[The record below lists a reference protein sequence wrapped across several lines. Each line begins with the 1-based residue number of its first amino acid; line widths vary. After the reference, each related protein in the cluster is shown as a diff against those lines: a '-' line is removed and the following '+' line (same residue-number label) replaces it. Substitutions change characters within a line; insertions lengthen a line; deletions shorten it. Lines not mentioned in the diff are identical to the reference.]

1 MQRLLRLEADGRP
14 AFVEDRWT
22 WVEDA
27 GTRVDALPDGPVL
40 VPLAL
45 WQAET
50 DALRSRGEVGVWLAP
65 HEECET
71 LAADVADLPVIG
83 IHFPVFT
90 DGRGLSTAAL
100 LRTRLGFRGELRA
113 LGDVQRDQL
122 APMRRCGIDAFR
134 IRPDLDAEHA
144 AAGLEVMTHHYQG
157 DALDP
162 RPLFRRVAR
171 AADIATVDPADLA
184 ADAA

>member
-1 MQRLLRLEADGRP
+1 MPRLLRLEADGRP
-14 AFVEDRWT
+14 AFVEDHRVWI
-22 WVEDA
+22 EDA
-27 GTRVDALPDGPVL
+27 DVGADALPDGPVL

-50 DALRSRGEVGVWLAP
+50 EALRARGDVGVWLAP
-65 HEECET
+65 DEDCEA
-71 LAADVADLPVIG
+71 LAADAATLPVIG
-83 IHFPVFT
+83 IHFPTFT

-100 LRTRLGFRGELRA
+100 LRTRFGFRGELRA

-134 IRPDLDAEHA
+134 MRPDLDAEHA
-144 AAGLEVMTHHYQG
+144 APGLEVMTHHYQG

-162 RPLFRRVAR
+162 RPLFRRVHR
-171 AADIATVDPADLA
+171 PRSLTDGLA